1 MTDLDTLKA
10 VSNIKDV
17 NILVSIMLLSS
28 QLIDIDTVSEMARK
42 EGKTR
47 RGIETSN
54 KYRKVMIGKQKFAIK
69 GLDENGLP
77 F

>member
-10 VSNIKDV
+10 VSKIKDV
-17 NILVSIMLLSS
+17 NILVSIMILSS

-54 KYRKVMIGKQKFAIK
+54 KYHKVMIGKQKFAIK
-69 GLDENGLP
+69 GLDENNLP

>member
-10 VSNIKDV
+10 VSKIKDV

>member
-1 MTDLDTLKA
+1 MTDLDVLKA
-10 VSNIKDV
+10 VSKVKDV
-17 NILVSIMLLSS
+17 NILVSILLLSS
-28 QLIDIDTVSEMARK
+28 DLIEIDTVSELARK

-54 KYRKVMIGKQKFAIK
+54 KYRKIMIGKQKFAIK